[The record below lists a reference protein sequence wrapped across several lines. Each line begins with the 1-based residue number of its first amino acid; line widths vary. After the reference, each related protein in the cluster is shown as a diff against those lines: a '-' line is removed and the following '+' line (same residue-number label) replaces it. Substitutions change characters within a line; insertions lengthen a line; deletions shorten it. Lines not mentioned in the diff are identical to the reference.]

1 MRTLSTHC
9 RYGLA
14 DANWFFSSSS
24 STIRPCSKSI
34 RNILPGCSRHFLT
47 IRLSAIGST
56 PDSEAMTT
64 RPSSV
69 TM

>member
-1 MRTLSTHC
+1 
-9 RYGLA
+9 LA
-14 DANWFFSSSS
+14 EANWFFSSSS
-24 STIRPCSKSI
+24 STMRPCSKSM

-47 IRLSAIGST
+47 MRFSGIGST
-56 PDSEAMTT
+56 PDSDAITT